1 MPVWQ
6 DTPTMSHRDTTDYPD
21 VNELMSSLSS
31 QIFDIAGKE
40 EVVGIYLT
48 GSLATGDFRP
58 GKSDIDF
65 IVVTRGNLPP
75 ETIDKLGK
83 MHCRLRERGL
93 PYKLDGDYVPR
104 SAIRRYDP
112 DNSIYPHLGSDG
124 RFAVERHDIDQLIP
138 WAIMRDCGVILY
150 GPPPELLI
158 DEIKSEDIL
167 RSNYQTLKYWWKP
180 MLTTDQLE
188 DEEYQA
194 FAILTMCRALY
205 NLEYEEIASKAMAA
219 QRAKS
224 EYPEFSNAIESAECW
239 QQGRPM
245 DFLAEAK
252 KMIRVA
258 LKKGN
263 ERFG

>member
-1 MPVWQ
+1 
-6 DTPTMSHRDTTDYPD
+6 MSHRTTTDYAE
-21 VNELMSSLSS
+21 VNDLMSSLST
-31 QIFDIAGKE
+31 QILDIAGRE
-40 EVVGIYLT
+40 EIVGICLT

-75 ETIDKLGK
+75 EIVDELGK

-93 PYKLDGDYVPR
+93 PYKLDGDYVPQ

-112 DNSIYPHLGSDG
+112 DNSTYPHLGSDG
-124 RFAVERHDIDQLIP
+124 HFAVERHDIDQLIP
-138 WAIMRDCGVILY
+138 WAIMRDCGVILH
-150 GPPPELLI
+150 GPPPALLI
-158 DEIKSEDIL
+158 DEIKSEVIL
-167 RSNYQTLKYWWKP
+167 RSNYQTLKYWWEP

-205 NLEYEEIASKAMAA
+205 NFEYEEMASKATAA
-219 QRAKS
+219 QWAKS
-224 EYPEFSNAIESAECW
+224 EHSKFSEAIESAERW
-239 QQGRPM
+239 QAGQPM
-245 DFLAEAK
+245 DVLAEARE
-252 KMIRVA
+252 MIRLA

-263 ERFG
+263 ERFR